1 MKLVNTEY
9 YEIRL
14 PWTACKRSYI
24 YARINNKI
32 VISIICLY
40 YDFVGS
46 YTHHVET

>member
-1 MKLVNTEY
+1 MKLDYPEQHAK
-9 YEIRL
+9 RL
-14 PWTACKRSYI
+14 YI